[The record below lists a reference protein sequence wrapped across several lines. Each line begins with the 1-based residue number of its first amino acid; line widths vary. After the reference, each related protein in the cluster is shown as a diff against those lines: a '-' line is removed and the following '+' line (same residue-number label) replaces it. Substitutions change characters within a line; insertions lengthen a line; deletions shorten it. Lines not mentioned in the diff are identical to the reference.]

1 MTDLTLTDDLAEVHR
16 EAQKRV
22 DRLVAA
28 RVELAAAIDDLM
40 AGRAS
45 ILTASAQAIKFV
57 DDYLNPTVANPEPI
71 APEVAAE
78 LPPEEEIPVFTT
90 VDEDGL
96 AFYNTS
102 GGEVPMDDEAL
113 DEYFGGYIEALVDEE
128 EV

>member
-1 MTDLTLTDDLAEVHR
+1 MTDLTLTEDLAEVHR

-22 DRLVAA
+22 DRVVAA
-28 RVELAAAIDDLM
+28 RVELAAAMDDLM

-71 APEVAAE
+71 APEVAAVF
-78 LPPEEEIPVFTT
+78 PPEEEIPVFTT

-102 GGEVPMDDEAL
+102 GGEAPMDEGAL
-113 DEYFGGYIEALVDEE
+113 DDYFGGYIEALVEE
-128 EV
+128 EEE